1 MANIEDVEMV
11 DPEQD
16 TRVKTH
22 IIPIN
27 VQAKHN
33 TFDIFLS
40 QPINV
45 LSNAITFVDL
55 NLKGTPVIPVFNTIN
70 TPQIFKY
77 QQSNGGAITTVNI
90 QPGYYTVDEL
100 FKLCNFTFAKDIQ
113 VIEVKED
120 PSIDPSVS
128 YEKKVNITY
137 PEFQIKSGYNN
148 MYPTRRQGNESYRSI
163 TVPNGTYTDA
173 TYFWT
178 AEKLIAKKWY
188 EGKLPTTD
196 PFVVHT
202 VTITDDTITIELP
215 PDNTLTEWTC
225 LGETVKFVWDYGNGW
240 YYSKEQK
247 GLLQLA
253 KDGYLNYT
261 YNATYSKKWVF
272 ERVKNID
279 GYIEVVVREGFNTFT
294 IVVESLYVPEDK
306 LKFTFNVPGGIYRES
321 TFYALLSQQFND
333 AHQAAGTDLYFNLK
347 ETKDRYWF
355 APRINGNYCKWYF
368 TADNL
373 DQSLFVY
380 RGVLHNI
387 QPNRWY
393 RNGDCDLLCVYN
405 YGKDTM
411 TYTELIEVPSANNFN
426 SQSNAYMLDFSSA
439 KELQE
444 IFGFANSLYIGSNR
458 KYSARAVDITRNHGM
473 LICDTN
479 LTDNSSNSLYAFNIE
494 NPIGNNQFHDRT
506 SVIVNSGLEEIQHIT
521 FRFKDLGGN
530 MVYLNDGAMLSGFL
544 ELSDIV
550 DRNPASDTIKKLC
563 LNFQTY
569 DDHFQT
575 VLPNMSIE
583 DKIIK
588 DVTIQC
594 DTDEIDNRYKEVRD
608 LCTCT
613 INNNYYPSFVF
624 PLNEKLLYYGDINA
638 PIDIDQQID
647 VRFNYPFRGNV
658 VCNICEPSPP
668 ERRFQAYDE
677 VYCDF
682 TKSNNFVFSL
692 DKATKYNYQYV
703 TNIQVM
709 SDCGISDQSDLV
721 NNNPN
726 CITGRHTPLPGF
738 TLENGMKF
746 YFTIN
751 ANNGER
757 LQTATVPKGVYPTF
771 KSLLYAIFD
780 AMNHSEPFYTTAPK
794 YRWVFTLDEDGY
806 TFTTYVS
813 KCNNIPDSIKD
824 TFYNEWSLTN
834 WPCNGYDKQHQ
845 FKFGNANGILSDNDS
860 FNELY
865 RYVFRRVDTYQD
877 SNLYGYVE
885 ESFSSKV
892 YPVTLASYVS
902 PYENIIHIIDSSN
915 LPYYYT
921 YGCKYDSIKSK
932 LADNIYYCNRQIL
945 KLLPNDIEFHVTC
958 YYPCT
963 VIITVSYL

>member
-128 YEKKVNITY
+128 YTKKEELYRPTFEVSAALGNNIY
-137 PEFQIKSGYNN
+137 
-148 MYPTRRQGNESYRSI
+148 SYRMNDQFYRAI
-163 TVPNGTYTDA
+163 IPDGTYDDLS
-173 TYFWT
+173 YFWT
-178 AEKLIAKKWY
+178 GFKLVNYAFTKQSNHIYHYIEYDEA
-188 EGKLPTTD
+188 TD
-196 PFVVHT
+196 S
-202 VTITDDTITIELP
+202 IKMAYKDTG
-215 PDNTLTEWTC
+215 TC
-225 LGETVKFVWDYGNGW
+225 TFLGETCTVDYSLANTW
-240 YYSKEQK
+240 YWSSGV
-247 GLLQLA
+247 GLEKLKAYINWKQDWKLH
-253 KDGYLNYT
+253 DSYT
-261 YNATYSKKWVF
+261 FK
-272 ERVKNID
+272 RVVNLD
-279 GYIEVVVREGFNTFT
+279 QYIEVVVREGFNTFT
-294 IVVESLYVPEDK
+294 IVVESLDVPEDK

-321 TFYALLSQQFND
+321 TFYALLAQQFND
-333 AHQAAGTDLYFNLK
+333 AHQAAGTDLYFALSASN
-347 ETKDRYWF
+347 DRYGH
-355 APRINGNYCKWYF
+355 APRINHNYCKWYF

-393 RNGDCDLLCVYN
+393 KNGDNELLCVYN

-426 SQSNAYMLDFSSA
+426 SQSDAYMLDFSSA

-444 IFGFANSLYIGSNR
+444 IFGFANSLYIGSDR

-738 TLENGMKF
+738 TIENGMKF
-746 YFTIN
+746 YYTIN
-751 ANNGER
+751 TNNGER

-834 WPCNGYDKQHQ
+834 WPCNGYDIQHQ

>member
-128 YEKKVNITY
+128 YTKKEELHRPTFEV
-137 PEFQIKSGYNN
+137 SAALGNN
-148 MYPTRRQGNESYRSI
+148 VYSYRMNDQYYRVI
-163 TVPNGTYTDA
+163 MPDGTYDDLS
-173 TYFWT
+173 YFWT
-178 AEKLIAKKWY
+178 GFKLVNYAHTKQSNHIYHYIEYDEA
-188 EGKLPTTD
+188 TD
-196 PFVVHT
+196 S
-202 VTITDDTITIELP
+202 IKMAYKDAG
-215 PDNTLTEWTC
+215 TC
-225 LGETVKFVWDYGNGW
+225 TFLGETCTVDYSLANKWYWSGGNGLEKLKAYINW
-240 YYSKEQK
+240 KQDWKLHDS
-247 GLLQLA
+247 
-253 KDGYLNYT
+253 YT
-261 YNATYSKKWVF
+261 FK
-272 ERVKNID
+272 RVVNLD
-279 GYIEVVVREGFNTFT
+279 QYIEVVVREGFNTFT
-294 IVVESLYVPEDK
+294 IVVESLDVPEDK

-333 AHQAAGTDLYFNLK
+333 AHQAAGTDLSFSLV
-347 ETKDRYWF
+347 EPGKDRYWSG
-355 APRINGNYCKWYF
+355 ARINHNYCKWYF

-393 RNGDCDLLCVYN
+393 YKSTTDFLCVYN

-411 TYTELIEVPSANNFN
+411 THTELIEVPSANNFN

-444 IFGFANSLYIGSNR
+444 IFGFSNSLYIGSNR

-738 TLENGMKF
+738 TIENDMKF

-751 ANNGER
+751 ANNNER

-780 AMNHSEPFYTTAPK
+780 AMNHSAPFYTTAPK

-813 KCNNIPDSIKD
+813 NCINIPDPIED

-834 WPCNGYDKQHQ
+834 WPCNGYDIQHQ

>member
-128 YEKKVNITY
+128 YTKKEELHRPTFEVSAALGNNIY
-137 PEFQIKSGYNN
+137 
-148 MYPTRRQGNESYRSI
+148 SYRMNDQYYKAI
-163 TVPNGTYTDA
+163 IPDGTYDDLS
-173 TYFWT
+173 YFWT
-178 AEKLIAKKWY
+178 GFKLVNYAYTKTSNHIYHYIEYDEA
-188 EGKLPTTD
+188 TD
-196 PFVVHT
+196 S
-202 VTITDDTITIELP
+202 IKMAYKDAG
-215 PDNTLTEWTC
+215 TC
-225 LGETVKFVWDYGNGW
+225 TFLGETCTVDYSLANKW
-240 YYSKEQK
+240 YWSKGV
-247 GLLQLA
+247 GLEKLKAYINWKQDFKLH
-253 KDGYLNYT
+253 DSYT
-261 YNATYSKKWVF
+261 FK
-272 ERVKNID
+272 RVANLD
-279 GYIEVVVREGFNTFT
+279 QYIEVVVREGFNTFT
-294 IVVESLYVPEDK
+294 IVVESLSVPEDK

-321 TFYALLSQQFND
+321 TFYALLAQQFND
-333 AHQAAGTDLYFNLK
+333 AHQAAGTDLSFGL
-347 ETKDRYWF
+347 EERKDRYWF

-393 RNGDCDLLCVYN
+393 NNSDNDLLCVYN
-405 YGKDTM
+405 YGKDTI

-444 IFGFANSLYIGSNR
+444 IFGFSNSLYIGSNR

-692 DKATKYNYQYV
+692 DKATKYNYQYI

-751 ANNGER
+751 ANNNER

-813 KCNNIPDSIKD
+813 NCINIPDPIED

-834 WPCNGYDKQHQ
+834 WPCNGYDIQHQ